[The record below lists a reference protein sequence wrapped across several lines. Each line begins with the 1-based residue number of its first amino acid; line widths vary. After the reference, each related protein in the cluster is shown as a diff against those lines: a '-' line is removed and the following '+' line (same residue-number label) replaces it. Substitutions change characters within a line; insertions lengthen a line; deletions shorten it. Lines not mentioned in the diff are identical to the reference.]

1 VRKFA
6 ALVCSA
12 LVLVGGVA
20 EVPALAARDSWNPV
34 GSPVNDGSDSVLAG
48 LRVDIDE
55 AGDTIA
61 TTAATDVGGGPI
73 STVSIYDWDSS
84 ERDWVLRG
92 LPISVAYVEL
102 VFGGAIDLS
111 DDGNTVVVGSPVDEG
126 FVTGAAYV
134 YDWTPDSDNPAGGE
148 WEERGSIV
156 TPADTFFFGWSV
168 ALSAD
173 SNTVVVGSLDVD
185 IFDIFGADTT
195 NPIRIFDWNGTDWN
209 QRPEIDTE
217 DGLFSGLSVAV
228 SADGNT
234 VAFTAFVPE
243 LETAGVVFIYNWA
256 PDSDNP
262 EGGEWGTPTGFVV
275 DDTATTLPT
284 AIRMSD
290 DGSTI
295 AVSSWII
302 GEEAG
307 VDARVFDRS
316 GDSWNQ
322 REAVIE
328 LFPTTGLGSIDDF
341 FESGLFE
348 FLLVVLTQ
356 LLGNVMDL
364 SGDGLTLA
372 VSQFTT
378 GDLSLGELAI
388 YDWTGSEW
396 SIRGSSIDPN
406 GGRDTDYSS
415 LSVRLNADASRVV
428 NGQIR
433 TLDDTEGRTRVY
445 EWGYSPSSRRSKS
458 TYSFNPAGGSCFGS
472 NTPWSVTKR
481 GSITLPRADEC
492 SRPGYVLLGWT
503 RDPSQT
509 ASEHLLKTVA
519 ARSGRLTAVWGA
531 VPPPPV
537 SISSFPDAAC
547 IDCAVVAWQ
556 MPTSDIPVMQFE
568 VTIDGVAATCNPES
582 WGDVWACTVR
592 GVDPSSS
599 HVFSVRGLGENGA
612 GEAATFSI
620 F

>member
-1 VRKFA
+1 MRKFSA
-6 ALVCSA
+6 FVCSV
-12 LVLVGGVA
+12 LVLVSSVG

-34 GSPVNDGSDSVLAG
+34 GRPVQGGSDSVFAG

-61 TTAATDVGGGPI
+61 TTRATDGEDLT

-84 ERDWVLRG
+84 QRDWILRG
-92 LPISVAYVEL
+92 LPISIPLFEF
-102 VFGGAIDLS
+102 VFGGVIDLS
-111 DDGNTVVVGSPVDEG
+111 DDGNTVVVGSPIVDG
-126 FVTGAAYV
+126 IVTGAAWV

-148 WEERGSIV
+148 WEEREAIE
-156 TPADTFFFGWSV
+156 TPDDTFFFGWSV

-185 IFDIFGADTT
+185 IFDVFGADTT
-195 NPIRIFDWNGTDWN
+195 YPVQIFDWNGTDWDP
-209 QRPEIDTE
+209 RPEIDTE
-217 DGLFSGLSVAV
+217 DELFAGQSVAV

-234 VAFTAFVPE
+234 VAFTGFVPE
-243 LETAGVVFIYNWA
+243 IDTPGVVFIYEWV

-262 EGGEWGTPTGFVV
+262 EGGEWETPTGFVV
-275 DDTATTLPT
+275 NDTGTTLPT

-302 GEEAG
+302 DEEAA
-307 VDARVFDRS
+307 VDVRVFDRS

-322 REAVIE
+322 REPVIE
-328 LFPTTGLGSIDDF
+328 SFPTTGLGSTDDLL
-341 FESGLFE
+341 ESGLFE
-348 FLLVVLTQ
+348 FLLVILTQ

-364 SGDGLTLA
+364 SGDGSTLA
-372 VSQFTT
+372 VSQFA
-378 GDLSLGELAI
+378 GADLGLGELAI
-388 YDWTGSEW
+388 YDWTGSDW
-396 SIRGSSIDPN
+396 NPRGRSIDPN

-415 LSVRLNADASRVV
+415 LSVKLNGDASRVV

-433 TLDDTEGRTRVY
+433 TIGAPEGRTRVY
-445 EWGYSPSSRRSKS
+445 EWGYSPSSRPSKT

-537 SISSFPDAAC
+537 SISAFRGAAC
-547 IDCAVVAWQ
+547 VDCAVIVWQ
-556 MPTSDIPVMQFE
+556 VPASDNSARQFD
-568 VTIDGVAATCNPES
+568 VTVDGVSATCNPES
-582 WGDVWACTVR
+582 WGEVWVCVVQ
-592 GVDPSSS
+592 GVDPSSP
-599 HVFSVRGLGENGA
+599 HVVSVRGLGENGA
-612 GEAATFSI
+612 GEAATVSI
-620 F
+620 S